1 MAIGKQRPSQPS
13 KRGLGG
19 GKQQAPV
26 KTPPKPTA
34 PLGGAKKANKA
45 PLTASQLGK
54 RPLGQSQFKAS
65 QYDQESIDVTSS
77 IFDLDY
83 KRIMPVR
90 NEPIEMTDGS
100 FMQLMSVSGKDLDTL
115 SEAEVVRT
123 LRNFETWLSTFTDD
137 FQFLSTTLPTNT
149 ASQQTELRRH
159 LSQVRTEKA
168 SVTPGSRRHLQLEDR
183 ERKLLENIHIEEQ
196 IQDEIYN
203 AEFVLFLYGP
213 TLAELEDTVRRAQ
226 SKGNND
232 FVPRHISREKKIQIL
247 KQYNNQ
253 NEKL

>member
-1 MAIGKQRPSQPS
+1 MAIGKQRPSQPP

-54 RPLGQSQFKAS
+54 RPLGQSQFKVS

-115 SEAEVVRT
+115 SEADVVRT
-123 LRNFETWLSTFTDD
+123 L
-137 FQFLSTTLPTNT
+137 
-149 ASQQTELRRH
+149 
-159 LSQVRTEKA
+159 
-168 SVTPGSRRHLQLEDR
+168 
-183 ERKLLENIHIEEQ
+183 
-196 IQDEIYN
+196 
-203 AEFVLFLYGP
+203 
-213 TLAELEDTVRRAQ
+213 
-226 SKGNND
+226 
-232 FVPRHISREKKIQIL
+232 
-247 KQYNNQ
+247 
-253 NEKL
+253 